1 MCDKFHNKSI
11 PSSVEVQII
20 TFQKL
25 QTFVKKS
32 KSEISISVN

>member
-1 MCDKFHNKSI
+1 MCDKLWNESI
-11 PSSVEVQII
+11 PSSVEAQIL